1 MTYNMK
7 NYPKYFATIRV
18 KLKNKRN
25 KKNKPTNKK
34 EIEICM
40 KKFLLLLAKHYP
52 K

>member
-18 KLKNKRN
+18 KKQNKTEI
-25 KKNKPTNKK
+25 KTNRRTKK